1 MTFLLSHWHKTSG
14 LIQGDISLRA
24 ICEGT
29 LVAAA
34 IALAGAAFPAW
45 RCAKLPIADTMRA
58 ASARLLAQVAAEL
71 RTISCATIGNFDRSK
86 LVP

>member
-1 MTFLLSHWHKTSG
+1 LAHWHKTSG

-34 IALAGAAFPAW
+34 IALVGAAFPAW
-45 RCAKLPIADTMRA
+45 RCANLPIADTMRA
-58 ASARLLAQVAAEL
+58 A
-71 RTISCATIGNFDRSK
+71 
-86 LVP
+86 